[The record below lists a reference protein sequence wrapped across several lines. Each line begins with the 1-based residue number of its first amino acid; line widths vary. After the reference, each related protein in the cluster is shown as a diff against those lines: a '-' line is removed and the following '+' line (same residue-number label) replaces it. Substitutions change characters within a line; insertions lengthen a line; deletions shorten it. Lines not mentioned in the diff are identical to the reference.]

1 MSLYKS
7 FLLLTVTLAH
17 SKLLQLFSS
26 IKAKAHFFYHI
37 SCRNSSDA
45 GMMKAAFKHTSYLL
59 TVDEYRIASKM
70 GYLSPASKIN
80 QIFFFSALVLS
91 PYYWIST
98 CIYIATSRFR
108 LHCVLF
114 METKQAE

>member
-1 MSLYKS
+1 MTSATDEISLRVGNLYMSLYKS
-7 FLLLTVTLAH
+7 FLLTVTLAH

-70 GYLSPASKIN
+70 
-80 QIFFFSALVLS
+80 
-91 PYYWIST
+91 
-98 CIYIATSRFR
+98 
-108 LHCVLF
+108 
-114 METKQAE
+114 